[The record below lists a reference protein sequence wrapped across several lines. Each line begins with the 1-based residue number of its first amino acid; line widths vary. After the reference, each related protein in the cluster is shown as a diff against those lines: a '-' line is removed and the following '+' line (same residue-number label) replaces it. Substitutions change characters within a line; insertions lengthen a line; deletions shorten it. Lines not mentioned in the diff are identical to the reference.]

1 MGEIHPFHLPV
12 HHHLGLIGR
21 GIEVALPEVLLDGS
35 AEASEGEQGEGDL
48 HQVGAH
54 HYPQNLSEGDM
65 DPGDI
70 EGDLAAEEVADA
82 PGDEDRDTSEDDEDK
97 EVRQESEE
105 HRTVRFPPD
114 EAVVDGLEKIAHP
127 PEGMVP
133 VGRVADVAVEQ
144 HREDDY
150 QDAVRGSPLPRTF
163 CCVRGP

>member
-1 MGEIHPFHLPV
+1 MGEIHAPHLPV

-35 AEASEGEQGEGDL
+35 AEAPEGEEGEGDL

-54 HYPQNLSEGDM
+54 DDPQNLADGDVNSC
-65 DPGDI
+65 GI
-70 EGDLAAEEVADA
+70 EGHPVPEEVADA

-105 HRTVRFPPD
+105 HRAVRFPPD
-114 EAVVDGLEKIAHP
+114 EAVVDRLQEIAHP
-127 PEGMVP
+127 PEGMVL

-144 HREDDY
+144 HRENDY
-150 QDAVRGSPLPRTF
+150 QDAVEP
-163 CCVRGP
+163 